1 MNTVLML
8 AACHSK
14 LEIMEFL
21 LQSATHYT
29 CAMKIS
35 WNACPNEMFDS
46 VQPQDTYTGLG
57 YVDEIQR
64 PGSVDLIRMRYYRCI
79 TTTLPSPSLY

>member
-14 LEIMEFL
+14 LEIIEFL

-29 CAMKIS
+29 SAMKTS
-35 WNACPNEMFDS
+35 WNACPDDS

-57 YVDEIQR
+57 YVDGIQR
-64 PGSVDLIRMRYYRCI
+64 PVSVDPMRMR
-79 TTTLPSPSLY
+79 

>member
-29 CAMKIS
+29 SAMKIS
-35 WNACPNEMFDS
+35 WNACPDEMFDS
-46 VQPQDTYTGLG
+46 VQQLQDTYTGLG

-64 PGSVDLIRMRYYRCI
+64 PVSVDPIRMR
-79 TTTLPSPSLY
+79 